1 VYAHTLQQFP
11 KKKSIWLKAALL
23 EKQHGTPESL
33 EAILKEAVTQCPEV
47 RLVPLSFDFLFP
59 FSSFIVG
66 WQAEIL
72 WLMAAKEQ
80 WVLGRVANSRSILEA
95 AFQENPNSEEIWL
108 AAAKL
113 EWESNEIERA
123 RAVLQRAR
131 IRAPSARV
139 YMKSALLEREC
150 GDRVAEQVRLPLLF
164 VAKQA

>member
-1 VYAHTLQQFP
+1 
-11 KKKSIWLKAALL
+11 
-23 EKQHGTPESL
+23 
-33 EAILKEAVTQCPEV
+33 
-47 RLVPLSFDFLFP
+47 
-59 FSSFIVG
+59 
-66 WQAEIL
+66 
-72 WLMAAKEQ
+72 MAAKEQ
-80 WVLGRVANSRSILEA
+80 WVMGRVANSRSILEA

-150 GDRVAEQVRLPLLF
+150 DDRAAEQVRLFCERTLRFFNGLHRVRLCF
-164 VAKQA
+164 GACVARTC